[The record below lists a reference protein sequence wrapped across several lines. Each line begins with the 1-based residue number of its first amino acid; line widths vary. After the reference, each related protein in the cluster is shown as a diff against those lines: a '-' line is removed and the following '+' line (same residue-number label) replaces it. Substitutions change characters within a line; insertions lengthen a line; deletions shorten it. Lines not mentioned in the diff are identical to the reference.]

1 MVPWLQAN
9 WLMSRTLVLVGVLCA
24 GCPAGGD
31 DHDVDGGVDS
41 TGLTIGW
48 ATTPVVPGQI
58 AADRT
63 VQDLRITYSSV
74 QLVGDAAPA
83 DERTSTGTVELDW
96 DERGA
101 PAPLTF
107 PEAPPGV
114 YSTLALGASGGSERV
129 RIEGQIDLGAGGW
142 RTFEIED
149 EAQNAASLPLEV
161 YVRAGEHTTL
171 PVELDVAAV
180 LAPIDFSRLPTD
192 GDGTLELHAGDPQM
206 PAVRTALRT
215 AVHVAATPLP

>member
-41 TGLTIGW
+41 TGLTIAW
-48 ATTPVVPGQI
+48 STTPVVPGQV

-74 QLVGDAAPA
+74 QIIGDAAPA
-83 DERTSTGTVELDW
+83 DERTRILSDTVLDW
-96 DERGA
+96 DDHST
-101 PAPLTF
+101 PAPLEF
-107 PEAPPGV
+107 AEAPPGL
-114 YSTLALGASGGSERV
+114 YSSLQLGASGGSERL
-129 RIEGQIDLGAGGW
+129 RIAGQIDLGGTW
-142 RTFEIED
+142 WTFEIED
-149 EAQNAASLPLEV
+149 EAPNPVSVPLSID
-161 YVRAGEHTTL
+161 VRAGEHTVL
-171 PVELDVAAV
+171 PIEVDVAAV
-180 LAPIDFSRLPTD
+180 LAPIDFTGLSTEE
-192 GDGTLELHAGDPQM
+192 GHLELHASDPQM